1 MATRTLD
8 KIIRFF
14 EGGQEAI
21 LCETIVEQAADENDD
36 LDTLGNW
43 NSLKENLEDG
53 GIVRLLEVGIGA
65 GEDDSEWFRK

>member
-21 LCETIVEQAADENDD
+21 LCEIVVEQAADENDD
-36 LDTLGNW
+36 LNTLGNW
-43 NSLKENLEDG
+43 DSLKEKLEDG
-53 GIVRLLEVGIGA
+53 GIEKLLEVGIGA